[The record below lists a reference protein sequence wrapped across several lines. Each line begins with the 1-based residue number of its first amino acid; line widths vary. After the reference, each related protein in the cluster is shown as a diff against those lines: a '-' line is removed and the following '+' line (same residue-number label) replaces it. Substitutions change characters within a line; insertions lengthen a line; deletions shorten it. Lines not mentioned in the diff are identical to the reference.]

1 MQAQINALREA
12 FSNDTSKPF
21 ELKPSLGLRSPS
33 MENQATPPGLRNNS
47 ASAQS
52 QRAASW
58 AQLPGTTSSKAI
70 SPSSEYP
77 PHIDQVVTQS
87 MQTPSTMAYPTTTYQ
102 MAPNS
107 FNTGSMPHVTAVPQP
122 QVGGPRMPNAS
133 ASGMHSQYSPTNQQ
147 TMYGTQ
153 QVPNSGA
160 AAIPETTP
168 PIPTVTPLMW
178 QDAFTTAYVSGHGN
192 KRYRDDGMDP
202 NSYNQYKRRG

>member
-1 MQAQINALREA
+1 
-12 FSNDTSKPF
+12 
-21 ELKPSLGLRSPS
+21 
-33 MENQATPPGLRNNS
+33 
-47 ASAQS
+47 
-52 QRAASW
+52 
-58 AQLPGTTSSKAI
+58 
-70 SPSSEYP
+70 
-77 PHIDQVVTQS
+77 

-107 FNTGSMPHVTAVPQP
+107 FNTGSMPHVTAAPQSAFPLEPVVNSEQPPAPVWDPSGIFQQWSTAFGGAPAPQPVPQP

-133 ASGMHSQYSPTNQQ
+133 ASGMHSQYSPTSQQ

>member
-1 MQAQINALREA
+1 M
-12 FSNDTSKPF
+12 
-21 ELKPSLGLRSPS
+21 G
-33 MENQATPPGLRNNS
+33 
-47 ASAQS
+47 
-52 QRAASW
+52 
-58 AQLPGTTSSKAI
+58 
-70 SPSSEYP
+70 
-77 PHIDQVVTQS
+77 DQVVTQS

-107 FNTGSMPHVTAVPQP
+107 FNTGSMPHVTAAPQPAFPLEPVVNSEQP

-133 ASGMHSQYSPTNQQ
+133 ASGMHSQYSPTSQQ

-192 KRYRDDGMDP
+192 KRYRGDGMDP